1 MRNKLIAGTVVV
13 ALGAGGFAAAGAIA
27 RPAATYTLSADRSK
41 LKFNKTTIRARA
53 GSVTLRMSNPSNL
66 PHNIGIKGKGVGR
79 TVGKNG
85 TSTTHEAPA
94 QGHLHLLLRRRLA
107 RARGHEGQAD
117 RLLSRQSRLTLG
129 FPVHQRWGT
138 PRHME
143 HAP

>member
-1 MRNKLIAGTVVV
+1 VRNKLIAGTVVV

-85 TSTTHEAPA
+85 TSTITKRLRKGTYIFYCGVGSHERA
-94 QGHLHLLLRRRLA
+94 GMKGRLIV
-107 RARGHEGQAD
+107 
-117 RLLSRQSRLTLG
+117 S
-129 FPVHQRWGT
+129 
-138 PRHME
+138 
-143 HAP
+143 